1 MRPLWPLLGAKIRI
15 LDSKVY
21 KTKLSG
27 STYLNEN
34 MVGNIVLGSGTPYS
48 VSDNKE
54 TLSLRQKINLQNLWM
69 KIINWQNCTFCK
81 KFKPLLNYNIAFSFS
96 ETTTQFRSQ

>member
-54 TLSLRQKINLQNLWM
+54 TLSLRQKINFP
-69 KIINWQNCTFCK
+69 KHNCKTFEWK
-81 KFKPLLNYNIAFSFS
+81 
-96 ETTTQFRSQ
+96 

>member
-69 KIINWQNCTFCK
+69 KIISWQNC
-81 KFKPLLNYNIAFSFS
+81 KPLLNYNIAFSFS